1 VPKLEENSSETNYNN
16 ENSQTVIRC
25 CNNSPSFT
33 ITYDVAG
40 VFVVYSVCMSC
51 SRLDCF
57 SKFIVEKI
65 SLTNNIL
72 KDKTK
77 DSKSRRIN

>member
-1 VPKLEENSSETNYNN
+1 MTTKKLAQKVDVASSRIYP
-16 ENSQTVIRC
+16 C
-25 CNNSPSFT
+25 CGKTPAYL
-33 ITYDVAG
+33 ITYSVAG
-40 VFVVYSVCMSC
+40 QAKKYSVCNNC
-51 SRLDCF
+51 ILLDCF

-72 KDKTK
+72 KNKTK

>member
-1 VPKLEENSSETNYNN
+1 VSKLEKNHIEINYNN
-16 ENSQTVIRC
+16 EDSQTIIRC
-25 CNNSPSFT
+25 CENSPSFI

-40 VFVVYSVCMSC
+40 VYKVYSVCMSC